1 MPEPAKDREKN
12 ACPSAYIQVFP
23 LARRD
28 QSGSVRYLYPC
39 EAPGRVAMYTAIPT
53 NITKKRGI
61 ITLLAFSMPEA
72 MPYTIIAKV
81 MARAVR
87 CHPMFPNEAAV

>member
-1 MPEPAKDREKN
+1 
-12 ACPSAYIQVFP
+12 
-23 LARRD
+23 
-28 QSGSVRYLYPC
+28 
-39 EAPGRVAMYTAIPT
+39 MYTAIPT
-53 NITKKRGI
+53 NITKNRGI

-81 MARAVR
+81 MARAIR